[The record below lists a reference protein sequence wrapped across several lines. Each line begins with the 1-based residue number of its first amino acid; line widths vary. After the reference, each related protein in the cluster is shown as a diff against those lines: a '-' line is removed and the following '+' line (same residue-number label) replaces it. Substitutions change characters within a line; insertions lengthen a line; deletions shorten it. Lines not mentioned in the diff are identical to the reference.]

1 MNQIAKDIV
10 GDFKVKDFIGNNKGL
25 TLEKLKELRN
35 VLNGNKLDLYDLH
48 QYSTIFEKHPD
59 LDIAFTRKLIE
70 KIEGK
75 PLMDKYEKYIDFLDR
90 YPNINHKMIK
100 EIFELTKEEPNFD
113 KLEKCGELL
122 KNHPEM
128 DSNMLLEEFKKYKR
142 EEQSKSSED
151 KTGENMGENSDNS
164 KDSNDV
170 KTSEKEVQEN
180 NKQMDDILKWSA
192 EKSIET
198 KLKEIKDFIE
208 KKLSKKFNKTIQLS
222 EQAVKTLVGIRNLI
236 KKFWKLTYKQLK
248 THIKTLSDMI
258 KDNKIVRFL
267 LEWWFCGRVKRNET
281 KKEDLNNKE
290 QRTTEKEKILKEEDI
305 IFEKQEVKAEKSD
318 KKISFE
324 KNNIEGFKEMFEKY
338 RLNSEKIPVGNFE
351 GMEIVKSDLMK
362 ILQENWYVAKHQIK
376 IGKETVYLSD
386 VFNKWKDYLVGYTA
400 DWEIRLFYKSESE
413 GLRRSCDWIRS
424 DWALSKWERIEN
436 YSYETTTQVEHSIGE
451 FFDSLPQRKSW
462 IDSQD
467 PFTVIANKYGH
478 IPNILRPS
486 LQTGVQVEKIGKF
499 EHNNAVKYYQYKSV
513 NAVQE
518 FYRNLKTDI
527 TLSWISET
535 YSFQHPGLWEIH
547 VDIIKAKLKD
557 GTDIKLHF
565 WHAVNDNPNS
575 VFIIRWDYLEWDVNS
590 FGIKSK
596 QLNLWPLWAKPID
609 YTSQVPIDW
618 MSNNFKRYGEDYV
631 DIRALYQEMPLI
643 KSYKEMIKKAENK
656 SETKKQK

>member
-1 MNQIAKDIV
+1 
-10 GDFKVKDFIGNNKGL
+10 
-25 TLEKLKELRN
+25 
-35 VLNGNKLDLYDLH
+35 
-48 QYSTIFEKHPD
+48 
-59 LDIAFTRKLIE
+59 
-70 KIEGK
+70 
-75 PLMDKYEKYIDFLDR
+75 
-90 YPNINHKMIK
+90 
-100 EIFELTKEEPNFD
+100 
-113 KLEKCGELL
+113 
-122 KNHPEM
+122 
-128 DSNMLLEEFKKYKR
+128 
-142 EEQSKSSED
+142 
-151 KTGENMGENSDNS
+151 MGENSDNS

-236 KKFWKLTYKQLK
+236 KKFWKLSYKQLK
-248 THIKTLSDMI
+248 TRIKTLSDMI

-290 QRTTEKEKILKEEDI
+290 QRTTEKEKILKEDDI
-305 IFEKQEVKAEKSD
+305 IFEKQEVKVEKSD

-338 RLNSEKIPVGNFE
+338 RLNGEKIPVGNFE

-656 SETKKQK
+656 SETKSKNNT